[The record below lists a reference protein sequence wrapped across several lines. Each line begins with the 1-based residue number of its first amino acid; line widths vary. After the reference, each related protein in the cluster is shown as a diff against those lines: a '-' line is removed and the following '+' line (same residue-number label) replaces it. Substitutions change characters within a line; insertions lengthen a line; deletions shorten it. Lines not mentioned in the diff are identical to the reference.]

1 MSLSSIENNF
11 KHNFILVNL
20 QIFAIVIAIGD
31 LSPLRN
37 TARDCFS
44 VLQFNFSMTSEK
56 KYGRYGVKLVTL
68 ARRSISF
75 RNIS

>member
-31 LSPLRN
+31 LSSLRN

-44 VLQFNFSMTSEK
+44 VLQFNFSMTSEQK
-56 KYGRYGVKLVTL
+56 NTEDME
-68 ARRSISF
+68 
-75 RNIS
+75 